1 MMASNLLSR
10 LLPSATDEPFEH
22 DPLNPQPRRSSTST
36 DGQRDMDIDEENF
49 GAYFEPQDL
58 EHLLEEASGS
68 QMTVDSRAM
77 SPEALR
83 KPNAPPGINTA
94 NRAAGW
100 KQPTAARSA
109 PVEDDDDVPQS
120 LLLEGGPPS
129 PEATR
134 GLPPPVPGPSTRQ
147 TRAQWDTT
155 QRQQRLHD
163 DMTGAPTNTWGR
175 TGQFNVN
182 PKEKALWLW
191 VNQTDLDAYMKDVYE
206 YYRGHGIYSML
217 LKRFLTLL
225 QTAFVV
231 GFMTFLGWCID
242 YSKLPTS
249 HKMSEVLMPK
259 CTARIH
265 GFWIFAIWVFS
276 SYWIYCFY
284 TMVTD
289 VPRLRSMHDFYH
301 HLLDIPDRDIQ
312 TVEWQQVVSRIMALR
327 DLNLT
332 TASNLS
338 PETRKLLDS
347 KSRQRLDA
355 IDIASRLMRRE
366 NYLIALFNKEVLDV
380 TVPIPF
386 LGNRY
391 IFSETTRWHVELA
404 ILDFVFSGKNGQFN
418 PEFLKERNRREL
430 VKRLR
435 TRLMGVG
442 LISVICAPFAVVFVL
457 ASYLFKYFA
466 VSMVVIA
473 ITYVD

>member
-1 MMASNLLSR
+1 
-10 LLPSATDEPFEH
+10 
-22 DPLNPQPRRSSTST
+22 
-36 DGQRDMDIDEENF
+36 
-49 GAYFEPQDL
+49 
-58 EHLLEEASGS
+58 
-68 QMTVDSRAM
+68 
-77 SPEALR
+77 
-83 KPNAPPGINTA
+83 
-94 NRAAGW
+94 
-100 KQPTAARSA
+100 
-109 PVEDDDDVPQS
+109 
-120 LLLEGGPPS
+120 
-129 PEATR
+129 
-134 GLPPPVPGPSTRQ
+134 
-147 TRAQWDTT
+147 
-155 QRQQRLHD
+155 
-163 DMTGAPTNTWGR
+163 
-175 TGQFNVN
+175 
-182 PKEKALWLW
+182 
-191 VNQTDLDAYMKDVYE
+191 
-206 YYRGHGIYSML
+206 
-217 LKRFLTLL
+217 
-225 QTAFVV
+225 
-231 GFMTFLGWCID
+231 
-242 YSKLPTS
+242 
-249 HKMSEVLMPK
+249 MSEDLVPK

-289 VPRLRSMHDFYH
+289 IPRLRAMHDFYH

-312 TVEWQQVVSRIMALR
+312 TVEWQLVVSRIMALR

-466 VSMVVIA
+466 VSILILSMTCTI
-473 ITYVD
+473 

>member
-1 MMASNLLSR
+1 
-10 LLPSATDEPFEH
+10 
-22 DPLNPQPRRSSTST
+22 
-36 DGQRDMDIDEENF
+36 MDIDEENF

-68 QMTVDSRAM
+68 QTTTDSRAV
-77 SPEALR
+77 SPEAQR
-83 KPNAPPGINTA
+83 KPAAPPGINTA

-100 KQPTAARSA
+100 KQPAQTQRLLA
-109 PVEDDDDVPQS
+109 DYDDDVPQS
-120 LLLEGGPPS
+120 LLLEGGPVS
-129 PEATR
+129 PQTTR
-134 GLPPPVPGPSTRQ
+134 RTDGLPPPVPGPSTRQ

-163 DMTGAPTNTWGR
+163 DVAGLPASTWR
-175 TGQFNVN
+175 RAGQFDIK
-182 PKEKALWLW
+182 PKDRALWLW

-206 YYRGHGIYSML
+206 YYRGHGIYSVL
-217 LKRFLTLL
+217 LKRLLTLL
-225 QTAFVV
+225 QSAFVV
-231 GFMTFLGWCID
+231 SFMTFMGWCID
-242 YSKLPTS
+242 YSKLSSS
-249 HKMSEVLMPK
+249 HKMSQVLVPK
-259 CTARIH
+259 CTAKIH
-265 GFWIFAIWVFS
+265 GIWIFALWVFA
-276 SYWIYCFY
+276 SYWIYSFY

-289 VPRLRSMHDFYH
+289 IPRLKALQDFYE

-312 TVEWQQVVSRIMALR
+312 TVEWQHVIARIMALR
-327 DLNLT
+327 DLNLA

-404 ILDFVFSGKNGQFN
+404 ILEFVFSGKNGQFN

-435 TRLMGVG
+435 TRLIWVG
-442 LISVICAPFAVVFVL
+442 LISVVCAPFAVVFVV
-457 ASYLFKYFA
+457 ASYCFKYFA
-466 VSMVVIA
+466 VSCSDRDKKNVS
-473 ITYVD
+473 